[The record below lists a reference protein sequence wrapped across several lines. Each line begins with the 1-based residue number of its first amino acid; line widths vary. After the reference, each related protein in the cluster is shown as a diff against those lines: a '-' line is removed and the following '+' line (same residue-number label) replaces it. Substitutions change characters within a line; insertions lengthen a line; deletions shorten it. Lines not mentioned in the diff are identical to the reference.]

1 MNKKFKLII
10 ILFINIILTIVNIS
24 LIYNMLLLKNVET
37 TLRVIIIIILIL
49 IYISSIYISFKI
61 INKKDKIIII
71 FSIILLLY
79 SIILYFIS
87 FNIGKVYKS
96 LSGITNNYMV
106 TSMSIVTLSN
116 HNVNYN
122 DGTIGYINTSMSLKI
137 LDNNALDN
145 RKLNDNYVELLNNLY
160 DGQVDFAIVPTNYKL
175 MFNNLI
181 DKNLDEISIVR
192 TFEEKI
198 KVENN
203 NQKIDKPFTIL
214 LMGVD
219 SEIDGINNSSFN
231 GDALMLITF
240 NPKTLSTT
248 LLSIPRDTYVPISC
262 FENNRKNKITHA
274 AWNGDTCM
282 INTVE
287 SFFDIHI
294 DYYLKINFKGIV
306 SLVDELGGVEVD
318 VPISFCEQDSN
329 RNFDN
334 QICLDK
340 GTKLLNGEEALA
352 LARHRKTINDIKRG
366 ENQQLIVKGLMNK
379 LKSIKSVNT
388 IYNLLDTI
396 SNNMETN
403 MNTNEILSL
412 YNIGKEIFLKS
423 NSSNIDEIIKI
434 KKLFINGYDAYI
446 YDYDNITKAGTKLTL
461 YNYIP
466 YTESIDAIKTAMKIN
481 LGLLDGNL
489 DKSDEIGRVGSGA
502 NVYVFPNFV
511 GDNISTVKEYCDN
524 NGIKLNIKYVTSKN
538 NNLSVDEVTNQSI
551 MSGMDLEY
559 IGSDT
564 LDVIVIEKIEK
575 EEVINCSKEE
585 SKDKDICMVPNF
597 INKNYSDFVTWRKS
611 NNYSFLIKENKI
623 DPNNPLY
630 DYSKKGMII
639 SQNPKNISIY
649 DLIGNTFEITYISDE
664 Y

>member
-1 MNKKFKLII
+1 MNKKIKLII

-37 TLRVIIIIILIL
+37 TLHVIIIIILIL

-79 SIILYFIS
+79 SIVLYFIS

-116 HNVNYN
+116 HHVNYN

-145 RKLNDNYVELLNNLY
+145 RKLNNNYVELLNNLY

-282 INTVE
+282 INTIE

-366 ENQQLIVKGLMNK
+366 ENQQLIVKGLMHK

-388 IYNLLDTI
+388 IYNFLDTI

-412 YNIGKEIFLKS
+412 YNIGKEIVLKS

-489 DKSDEIGRVGSGA
+489 DESDEIGRVGSGA
-502 NVYVFPNFV
+502 SVFVFPNFV

-524 NGIKLNIKYVTSKN
+524 KGIKLNIKYVISKN
-538 NNLSVDEVTNQSI
+538 NNLSVGEVTSQSI
-551 MSGMDLEY
+551 VSGMDLEY

-564 LDVIVIEKIEK
+564 LDVTVIEKIEK

>member
-1 MNKKFKLII
+1 MNKKIKLII

-49 IYISSIYISFKI
+49 IYISAIYISFKI

-116 HNVNYN
+116 HHVNYN

-282 INTVE
+282 INTIE

-412 YNIGKEIFLKS
+412 YNIGKEIVLKS
-423 NSSNIDEIIKI
+423 NSSNIDEIIRI

-538 NNLSVDEVTNQSI
+538 NNLSVDEITNQSI

-564 LDVIVIEKIEK
+564 LDVTVIENIEK

-585 SKDKDICMVPNF
+585 SKDKDICKVPNF

>member
-1 MNKKFKLII
+1 MNKKIKLII

-37 TLRVIIIIILIL
+37 TLHVIIIIILIL

-79 SIILYFIS
+79 SIVLYFIS

-116 HNVNYN
+116 HHVNYN

-145 RKLNDNYVELLNNLY
+145 RKLNNNYVELLNNLY

-282 INTVE
+282 INTIE

-366 ENQQLIVKGLMNK
+366 ENQQLIVKGLMHK

-388 IYNLLDTI
+388 IYNFLDTI

-412 YNIGKEIFLKS
+412 YNIGKEIVLKS

-489 DKSDEIGRVGSGA
+489 DESDEIGRVGSGA

-524 NGIKLNIKYVTSKN
+524 KGIKLNIKYVISKN
-538 NNLSVDEVTNQSI
+538 NNLSVGEVTSQSI

-564 LDVIVIEKIEK
+564 LDVTVIEKIEK

-597 INKNYSDFVTWRKS
+597 INKNYNDFVTWRKS

>member
-61 INKKDKIIII
+61 TNKKDKIIII

-79 SIILYFIS
+79 SIVLYFIS

-116 HNVNYN
+116 HHVNYN

-489 DKSDEIGRVGSGA
+489 DESDEIGRVGSGA

-564 LDVIVIEKIEK
+564 LDVTVIDKIEK

>member
-79 SIILYFIS
+79 SIVLYFIS

-116 HNVNYN
+116 HHVNYN

-192 TFEEKI
+192 TFEEKT

-412 YNIGKEIFLKS
+412 YNIGKEIVLKS

-489 DKSDEIGRVGSGA
+489 DESDEIGRVGSGA

-524 NGIKLNIKYVTSKN
+524 KGIKLNIKYVTSKN
-538 NNLSVDEVTNQSI
+538 NNLSVGEITNQSI

-559 IGSDT
+559 IGSDI
-564 LDVIVIEKIEK
+564 LDVTVIEKIEK
-575 EEVINCSKEE
+575 EEVINCSKED

>member
-1 MNKKFKLII
+1 MNKKIKLII

-37 TLRVIIIIILIL
+37 TLHVIIIIILIL

-79 SIILYFIS
+79 SIVLYFIS

-116 HNVNYN
+116 HHVNYN

-145 RKLNDNYVELLNNLY
+145 RKLNNNYVELLNNLY

-282 INTVE
+282 INTIE

-366 ENQQLIVKGLMNK
+366 ENQQLIVKGLMHK

-388 IYNLLDTI
+388 IYNFLDTI

-412 YNIGKEIFLKS
+412 YNIGKEIVLKS

-489 DKSDEIGRVGSGA
+489 DESDEIGRVGSGA

-524 NGIKLNIKYVTSKN
+524 KGIKLNIKYVISKN
-538 NNLSVDEVTNQSI
+538 NNLSVGEVTNQSI
-551 MSGMDLEY
+551 VSGMDLEY

-564 LDVIVIEKIEK
+564 LDVTVIEKIEK

-597 INKNYSDFVTWRKS
+597 INKNYNDFVTWRKS

>member
-79 SIILYFIS
+79 SIVLYFIS

-116 HNVNYN
+116 HHVNYN

-282 INTVE
+282 INTIE

-412 YNIGKEIFLKS
+412 YNIGKEIVLKS

-466 YTESIDAIKTAMKIN
+466 HTESIDAIKTAMKIN

-489 DKSDEIGRVGSGA
+489 DESDEIGRVGSGA

-524 NGIKLNIKYVTSKN
+524 KGIKLNIKYVTSKN
-538 NNLSVDEVTNQSI
+538 NNLSVGEVTNQSI

-564 LDVIVIEKIEK
+564 LDVTVIEKIEK

-585 SKDKDICMVPNF
+585 SKDKDICKVPNF

>member
-71 FSIILLLY
+71 FSSILLLY
-79 SIILYFIS
+79 SIVLYFIS

-116 HNVNYN
+116 HHVNYN

-412 YNIGKEIFLKS
+412 YNIGKEIVLKS

-489 DKSDEIGRVGSGA
+489 DESDEIGRVGSGA

-511 GDNISTVKEYCDN
+511 GDNINTVKEYCDN
-524 NGIKLNIKYVTSKN
+524 KGIKLNIKYVTSKN

-564 LDVIVIEKIEK
+564 LDVTVIDKIEK